1 MGCKRAPFSMQKD
14 SFWRAKGLV
23 LEGKRTRF
31 GRQKESFFECG
42 MLNVECEINFGYA
55 CDCELYNYEF
65 NIQHSTFHIL

>member
-1 MGCKRAPFSMQKD
+1 MVGGEHPTFHIQHSTVTLNIPHSK
-14 SFWRAKGLV
+14 
-23 LEGKRTRF
+23 
-31 GRQKESFFECG
+31 KESFFECG